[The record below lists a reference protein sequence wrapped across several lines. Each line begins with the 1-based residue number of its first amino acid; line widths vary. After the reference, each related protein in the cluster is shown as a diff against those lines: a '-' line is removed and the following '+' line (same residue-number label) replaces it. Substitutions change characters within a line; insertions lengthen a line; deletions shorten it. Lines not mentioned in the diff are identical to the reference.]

1 MNHLQN
7 VSLFRRIER
16 WLVGLAMV
24 AMAYLLEK
32 ALLRSIRRGRAK
44 R

>member
-1 MNHLQN
+1 MNN
-7 VSLFRRIER
+7 VPNLPLFRRIER

-32 ALLRSIRRGRAK
+32 AMLRSIRRGRTK
-44 R
+44 L